1 MALLQNV
8 VQRGLGM
15 QPNTSGHSKSLRAR
29 ARYVLH
35 DDDGDGDDDG
45 DDDECGDD
53 DESLRAVCP
62 ESFSLTLWAW
72 TFEPC
77 ASRPSPWPQ
86 GSFQPEELSQFK
98 LLSCGT
104 IFRRAH
110 GAVNEM
116 HSPKI
121 EVQIYVKASHVALK
135 LHFNF
140 SKSEMS
146 NFSQQRRNS
155 FPKTSVEK
163 KIQKPSLSSPFM
175 WYF

>member
-35 DDDGDGDDDG
+35 HDDGNGDDDDGV
-45 DDDECGDD
+45 DDDED
-53 DESLRAVCP
+53 DERFAAVSP
-62 ESFSLTLWAW
+62 ESFSLTLWVW
-72 TFEPC
+72 TYDPC

-86 GSFQPEELSQFK
+86 GSLQLQAEELSHFK

-104 IFRRAH
+104 IFRRTH

-116 HSPKI
+116 HPPKI
-121 EVQIYVKASHVALK
+121 EG
-135 LHFNF
+135 
-140 SKSEMS
+140 
-146 NFSQQRRNS
+146 
-155 FPKTSVEK
+155 
-163 KIQKPSLSSPFM
+163 
-175 WYF
+175 